1 MSKIAQIIFFAVS
14 SSENADG
21 DYFMVTNGGN
31 VGIGSTSPLLGLEI
45 VNKAADF
52 YTGYDASLLIK
63 NSTYNQEPRIVL
75 YNSSGAS
82 LGTPTGELYF
92 ASNSNYQT
100 FGSGVRGYSASSLG
114 SATGL
119 QFFTTGT
126 AQTRLTINET
136 GLVGIGTTSPTS
148 LLHVSDNSG
157 TWLSSEYRSA
167 NLLVNR
173 SFSTASSDVT
183 SYGQYINNT
192 SSRATGANN
201 LTNIGLYVNVQGA
214 QSNYAAIFNG
224 GNVGIGTTSP
234 RGNLDIGGDNAELH
248 IGTAAKGY
256 IGLGTQADY
265 SANWTNQAAIAINT
279 VVLEGTGSNGL
290 NIRNHTDGAWGSV
303 FASTYTTYG
312 GSLTTPSFGSSNQQ
326 VGMYFPGSTGVGLV
340 TSQLERLT
348 VNSVGNVGIGT
359 TTPVGKLNVEGA
371 VTGKALA
378 IFNETGN
385 QDILTASASGST
397 KFAVTNGGNILLRG
411 TSPSID
417 TGNLATLTFSVANA
431 NRVQIDGAYLETNFL
446 RSHSGAG
453 TSLIVRGNNL
463 QTANIFEVED
473 SNGTDFFTID
483 TSGNVGIGSTTP
495 GQKLDV
501 VGNAR
506 FSAVGSDAYASD
518 LHLTADG
525 TLTTAASDIRLKKDF
540 VELND
545 SATLDKILQLKT
557 YNFNWKS
564 NNSADIGMVAQE
576 VATIFP
582 ELTFTNQVDGYMG
595 INYSRFSSLLISGM
609 QAQQAQISL
618 LQNALTFNSDGS
630 VVVATTSA
638 QENNSEE
645 NTAQQLLG
653 SYASLSENIWK
664 FLVEVRFSALA
675 VFENSVQFLS
685 AVVFK
690 NDVIVDGNLI
700 LNHNQAGTVTI
711 PTGKAGA
718 RVTFSQAFEQMPII
732 TLTSTQKVAGEY
744 WISQTSN
751 SGFTIEFS
759 QAQTQDI
766 AINWQ
771 VSVTNSGEGVAVE
784 AFDFGTNSEQ
794 AQETQDVSQTN
805 PEPITEDLA
814 EVVEE
819 ATQESA
825 ILGATDSGEVVAE

>member
-1 MSKIAQIIFFAVS
+1 
-14 SSENADG
+14 
-21 DYFMVTNGGN
+21 MVTNGGN

>member
-1 MSKIAQIIFFAVS
+1 
-14 SSENADG
+14 
-21 DYFMVTNGGN
+21 
-31 VGIGSTSPLLGLEI
+31 
-45 VNKAADF
+45 
-52 YTGYDASLLIK
+52 
-63 NSTYNQEPRIVL
+63 
-75 YNSSGAS
+75 
-82 LGTPTGELYF
+82 
-92 ASNSNYQT
+92 
-100 FGSGVRGYSASSLG
+100 
-114 SATGL
+114 
-119 QFFTTGT
+119 
-126 AQTRLTINET
+126 
-136 GLVGIGTTSPTS
+136 
-148 LLHVSDNSG
+148 
-157 TWLSSEYRSA
+157 
-167 NLLVNR
+167 
-173 SFSTASSDVT
+173 
-183 SYGQYINNT
+183 
-192 SSRATGANN
+192 
-201 LTNIGLYVNVQGA
+201 
-214 QSNYAAIFNG
+214 
-224 GNVGIGTTSP
+224 
-234 RGNLDIGGDNAELH
+234 
-248 IGTAAKGY
+248 
-256 IGLGTQADY
+256 
-265 SANWTNQAAIAINT
+265 
-279 VVLEGTGSNGL
+279 
-290 NIRNHTDGAWGSV
+290 
-303 FASTYTTYG
+303 
-312 GSLTTPSFGSSNQQ
+312 
-326 VGMYFPGSTGVGLV
+326 MYFPGSTGVGLV